1 MTDNNINLVAIHE
14 SLIAIARQA
23 GEIMRNATGKE
34 LETDEKLNA
43 VDVVTETD
51 KRIEDLV
58 HSILSKEYPTF
69 SFVGEES
76 YEKGVTKVTDAPTFI
91 CDPIDGTQNF
101 IHGFPLACI
110 SLGFTLNKKPQVG
123 VVYNPF
129 ADVLF
134 SAIKGQGAF
143 TVDNFSLAPGQG
155 QGKPK
160 QLPLSPGRKLGSLE
174 TALVGI
180 EFGSQRDGHNF
191 DLKLEVYKGLTASKT
206 TGGAM
211 AGAVRSMGSAALNI
225 CYTAAGVMDIY
236 WEGGCYAWDVAAG
249 WCILEEAG
257 GKMVGGNPG
266 KWDPAVDD
274 RKYIAV
280 RQGGQEEQKRIVE
293 EFWGLM
299 KGREMEYEH

>member
-1 MTDNNINLVAIHE
+1 MADKIDLVAIQGT
-14 SLIAIARQA
+14 LVAIARHA
-23 GEIMRNATGKE
+23 GEMMRNATGKE
-34 LETDEKLNA
+34 LETDEKMNA

-58 HSILSKEYPTF
+58 NSLLSKEYPTY

-76 YEKGVTKVTDAPTFI
+76 YEKGVTKLTDAPTFI

-110 SLGFTLNKKPQVG
+110 SLGFTHKKKPKVG

-143 TVDNFSLAPGQG
+143 MVDNFSLAPGQG
-155 QGKPK
+155 QGKVK
-160 QLPLSPGRKLGSLE
+160 SLPLSPGRKLGSLE

-180 EFGSQRDGHNF
+180 EFGSQREGHNF
-191 DLKLEVYKGLTASKT
+191 DLKLEVYKKLTASKG

-249 WCILEEAG
+249 WCILEESG
-257 GKMVGGNPG
+257 GRMVGGNPG

-274 RKYIAV
+274 RKYLAV
-280 RQGGQEEQKRIVE
+280 REGGKEEQKRIVE

-299 KGREMEYEH
+299 GGRSWIMSID